1 MQPFSI
7 AEMKKLISSPISE
20 SDATKIDAPLSA
32 EMASHYEK
40 AGANVSIGLYEE
52 HYARLQRAVRAFDS
66 WKNSSACWTNYKDVA
81 TLRGCLINAI
91 SQFDQLRVG
100 GYFAMNNY
108 GTNLEYLAGECCTC
122 INKNRFP
129 DTQYRAIKIIL
140 SQVNHWLKKVRA
152 YILYKGG
159 NISVLP
165 TEYLQVA
172 KPQITSTQKQQI
184 PTSASPTKIIPRGGL
199 KKINSVPKNKE

>member
-1 MQPFSI
+1 
-7 AEMKKLISSPISE
+7 MKKLISSPINE
-20 SDATKIDAPLSA
+20 VDTTKVNAPLSA

-40 AGANVSIGLYEE
+40 AGENVSIGLYEE

-66 WKNSSACWTNYKDVA
+66 WKNSDACLTNYKHVA
-81 TLRGCLINAI
+81 TLRGCWIDAI
-91 SQFDQLRVG
+91 SQFTKLRVG
-100 GYFAMNNY
+100 GYFAAIRDDQY
-108 GTNLEYLAGECCTC
+108 LKYLACECCTC
-122 INKNRFP
+122 INKDCFP

-159 NISVLP
+159 NISALP